1 MDHTFQVMNFY
12 HLLEMKFNIPSFQ
25 RGYRWE
31 KRQVT
36 ELLDDLNE
44 FIANN
49 NCCVRGTFY
58 CLQPIVVQQNRQ
70 QTDVYDVI
78 DGQQR
83 LTTIYLILQYLRN
96 TIEENCNRTSVYSIE
111 YDRHAQEDCYLSKNL
126 FLEDDEDNGL
136 YKRNADNFYI
146 YKAYQIIAEW
156 FDKHRASKVP
166 IAKLFTGEIMGAWDD
181 NEKNDVRVIWYE
193 LPQSNNDTQ
202 AIESFTRLNEGKIA
216 LTNAELVKALLL
228 QCSNED
234 KVQQEVAMRR
244 AMEWDLIEK
253 QLQAPLFWS
262 MLVSEQYNP
271 SSHIELVIDFVAK
284 SLKEQNKDKYPYQAN
299 KELFSFLV
307 ISKAIAINA
316 ETVETVWEK
325 IQDTYTVF
333 RNWFYDTATYHLVG
347 LYNLLSAGSTLNN
360 IQKIYDLFVNHTKSE
375 AKELLR
381 KAIGD
386 KIRLSENEKLE
397 EISYT
402 DNPSKIKMIQILE
415 VFNVYL
421 QLSNQESTDR
431 FRFDLFKKYNVTSL
445 EHIHPQN
452 LNTDNMSMEEIIK
465 WFEGRKADIKN
476 SKKKEVLDAE
486 KKLSELEM
494 LYQKSEDKKTFDATK
509 RDIII
514 DYINSIDSEFD
525 ELAGMDQ
532 ELMHK
537 LCNMAL
543 VDQNTNAAI
552 SNGFLYEKRDKLRE
566 RELNHLTYIPLG
578 TWAAFNKL
586 FSNKVMDMKFWS
598 PADREAYFK
607 AIGDAYN
614 HFTTIK
620 NIYNNERF

>member
-12 HLLEMKFNIPSFQ
+12 HLQDRKFNIPSFQ

-36 ELLDDLNE
+36 ELLDDLKE
-44 FIANN
+44 FIDTVIDYDQCAIKQ
-49 NCCVRGTFY
+49 GQFY
-58 CLQPIVVQQNRQ
+58 CLQPIVVQPNRQ
-70 QTDVYDVI
+70 QTDVYDII

-83 LTTIYLILQYLRN
+83 LTTVYLILQYLQN
-96 TIEENCNRTSVYSIE
+96 TIAENCNRTSVYSIE
-111 YDRHAQEDCYLSKNL
+111 YARHAQEDCYLSKNL
-126 FLEDDEDNGL
+126 FLEDDENKGL
-136 YKRNADNFYI
+136 YKKNADNFFI

-156 FDKHRASKVP
+156 FDAHKMYKLK
-166 IAKLFTGEIMGAWDD
+166 IAQILTGEID
-181 NEKNDVRVIWYE
+181 NRADKDKHDVRIIWYE
-193 LPQSNNDTQ
+193 LPQSDNDTP
-202 AIESFTRLNEGKIA
+202 AIESFTRMNEGKIA

-228 QCSNED
+228 QCSND
-234 KVQQEVAMRR
+234 NKVQQEVAMRR
-244 AMEWDLIEK
+244 AMEWDTIEK
-253 QLQAPLFWS
+253 QLQDPLFWS
-262 MLVSEQYNP
+262 MLTTEKYTP
-271 SSHIELVIDFVAK
+271 SSHIELAIDFVAK
-284 SLKEQNKDKYPYQAN
+284 NLKEQDRDKYPYQEN

-307 ISKAIAINA
+307 INKAITDKA

-386 KIRLSENEKLE
+386 KIKLNKEKEGTLE
-397 EISYT
+397 GISYT
-402 DNPSKIKMIQILE
+402 DNPQKMIQILE
-415 VFNVYL
+415 AFNVYL

-465 WFEGRKADIKN
+465 WFEERKADIRN
-476 SKKKEVLDAE
+476 CKKKEVLDAE

-494 LYQKSEDKKTFDATK
+494 LYQKSEDKKTFYAAN
-509 RDIII
+509 REIII
-514 DYINSIDSEFD
+514 DRMNIIGSEFD
-525 ELAGMDQ
+525 ELAGMKSEQ
-532 ELMHK
+532 MHT
-537 LCNMAL
+537 LQNMAL

-607 AIGDAYN
+607 AIEAAYTYFVK
-614 HFTTIK
+614 H
-620 NIYNNERF
+620 